1 MSPYEGLRTHA
12 ANQFV
17 CKDKD
22 KAVVFAFDVYP
33 GYGEKLLPVRLQGL
47 DANKQYRVK
56 EINMMPGQGSSLEGN
71 DRVFSGDY
79 LMKVGL
85 NLFTGNKLYSRVVEI
100 TAE

>member
-1 MSPYEGLRTHA
+1 M
-12 ANQFV
+12 
-17 CKDKD
+17 
-22 KAVVFAFDVYP
+22 
-33 GYGEKLLPVRLQGL
+33 

>member
-1 MSPYEGLRTHA
+1 M
-12 ANQFV
+12 
-17 CKDKD
+17 
-22 KAVVFAFDVYP
+22 VFAFDVYP